1 MATGGPSGGN
11 TDSLIKFALLQP
23 APEGMIYNPL
33 TGVNEYSYAVTTTG
47 GQVRL
52 CSLSRWSG
60 LERLAPEFF
69 ASLMLL
75 CEPRRFAK

>member
-47 GQVRL
+47 GQVRMCSL
-52 CSLSRWSG
+52 SRCSLSRWSFTVGAALEG
-60 LERLAPEFF
+60 L
-69 ASLMLL
+69 LL
-75 CEPRRFAK
+75 SFLRH